1 MIAGQAGAMRLSTLT
16 TRLSVALIGALIGA
30 LASLSVTVSALAH
43 ASGAETP
50 GTPGTSAPEGAAQT
64 PAVFQSSRI
73 LVETRGLA
81 AGQGPDV
88 VLIPGLAS
96 TSAVWARTAAALED
110 RYRVHLVTVRGF
122 GDTAPGANAE
132 GQVGAPAAAE
142 IRRYIEEEGLR
153 RPALIGHSMGGQ
165 VALRVAA
172 DAGDRIDRVM
182 VVDASPFFPSL
193 ISPGSTAAD
202 VEPLARIAYHG
213 LMLLG
218 DQVLR
223 SQAATLGLELGGA
236 ADSLFDG
243 LGWQGGD
250 RRVLAQ
256 SLYEVMTTDLRS
268 RLPLITA
275 PVTVVYGWSPDDRSP
290 RSQIDGL
297 FRSGYRA
304 LRRPAAFERIEGAEH
319 MVMIDRP
326 KPFQQAV
333 ERFLR

>member
-1 MIAGQAGAMRLSTLT
+1 MRHSLRFSVLSAVLAGVLAGA
-16 TRLSVALIGALIGA
+16 ALPA
-30 LASLSVTVSALAH
+30 
-43 ASGAETP
+43 
-50 GTPGTSAPEGAAQT
+50 GAAAAATEPAT
-64 PAVFQSSRI
+64 PAAAPFQSSRI
-73 LVETRGLA
+73 LVETK
-81 AGQGPDV
+81 GQGPDV

-96 TSAVWARTAAALED
+96 TSAVWARTAAALEG

-122 GDTAPGANAE
+122 GETAPGGNAE
-132 GQVGAPAAAE
+132 GLVGAPTSAE
-142 IRRYIEEEGLR
+142 IRRYIEEQGLL

-172 DAGDRIDRVM
+172 DAGERIGKVM

-202 VEPLARIAYHG
+202 VEPLARIAYQG

-218 DQVLR
+218 DQALR
-223 SQAATLGLELGGA
+223 TQASYMGLELGGA
-236 ADSLFDG
+236 ADNLLGG

-256 SLYEVMTTDLRS
+256 GLYEVMTTDLRA
-268 RLPLITA
+268 RLPLIEA
-275 PVTVVYGWSPDDRSP
+275 PVTVVYGWSPDDKSP
-290 RSQIDGL
+290 RSHVDGL
-297 FRSGYRA
+297 FRAGYRS
-304 LRRPAAFERIEGAEH
+304 LPRPAAFERIEGAEH

-326 KPFQQAV
+326 RQFQQAV

>member
-1 MIAGQAGAMRLSTLT
+1 MRQSLCFALLSAVLT
-16 TRLSVALIGALIGA
+16 IIPSSAPAQ
-30 LASLSVTVSALAH
+30 SVSAAQ
-43 ASGAETP
+43 AARPTA
-50 GTPGTSAPEGAAQT
+50 APA
-64 PAVFQSSRI
+64 PAPTLFQSSRI
-73 LVETRGLA
+73 LVETK
-81 AGQGPDV
+81 GQGPDV

-96 TSAVWARTAAALED
+96 TSAVWARTAAALEG

-122 GDTAPGANAE
+122 GETAPGGNAE
-132 GQVGAPAAAE
+132 GLVSAPVAAE
-142 IRRYIEEEGLR
+142 IRRYIEEQGLR

-172 DAGDRIDRVM
+172 DAGDRIGKVM

-202 VEPLARIAYHG
+202 VEPLARIAYQG

-218 DQVLR
+218 DQALR
-223 SQAATLGLELGGA
+223 TQAASMGLELGGA
-236 ADSLFDG
+236 ADNVLGG

-256 SLYEVMTTDLRS
+256 GLYEVMTTDLRS
-268 RLPLITA
+268 RLPLIEV

-290 RSQIDGL
+290 RSHVDDL
-297 FRSGYRA
+297 FRAGYRS
-304 LRRPAAFERIEGAEH
+304 LPRPAAFERVEGAEH

-326 KPFQQAV
+326 RQFQAAV
-333 ERFLR
+333 DRFLR

>member
-1 MIAGQAGAMRLSTLT
+1 MRSSL
-16 TRLSVALIGALIGA
+16 RLVS
-30 LASLSVTVSALAH
+30 VSALMMGVLIAVGVGVH
-43 ASGAETP
+43 PVKAQSGAGAEA
-50 GTPGTSAPEGAAQT
+50 SAALAAARSAYAAA
-64 PAVFQSSRI
+64 PFQSSRI
-73 LVETRGLA
+73 LVETHGQAR
-81 AGQGPDV
+81 GQGPDV

-96 TSAVWARTAAALED
+96 TSAVWARTAAALQD

-122 GDTAPGANAE
+122 GDTAAGANAD
-132 GQVGAPAAAE
+132 GLVGAPAAEE
-142 IRRYIEEEGLR
+142 IRRYIEEQGLE

-172 DAGDRIDRVM
+172 EAGDRVGPVM

-202 VEPLARIAYHG
+202 VEPLARIAYQA

-218 DQVLR
+218 DQALR
-223 SQAATLGLELGGA
+223 TQAASMGLELGGA

-256 SLYEVMTTDLRS
+256 GLYEVMTTDLRS
-268 RLPLITA
+268 RLPLIEA

-297 FRSGYRA
+297 FRAGYRS
-304 LRRPAAFERIEGAEH
+304 LPRPATFERIEGAEH

-326 KPFQQAV
+326 RQFQEAV
-333 ERFLR
+333 DRFLR

>member
-1 MIAGQAGAMRLSTLT
+1 MRLLLHLILVSVAATVVLIAGGPGPARAQA
-16 TRLSVALIGALIGA
+16 
-30 LASLSVTVSALAH
+30 
-43 ASGAETP
+43 
-50 GTPGTSAPEGAAQT
+50 AA
-64 PAVFQSSRI
+64 PAVAPAPFQSARI
-73 LVETRGLA
+73 LVETRGPA
-81 AGQGPDV
+81 RGQGPDV

-96 TSAVWARTAAALED
+96 TSAVWTRTAAALQD

-122 GDTAPGANAE
+122 GDTAPGANVE
-132 GQVGAPAAAE
+132 GLVGAPAAEE
-142 IRRYIEEEGLR
+142 IRRYIEEQGLH

-172 DAGDRIDRVM
+172 EAGDRVGRVM

-202 VEPLARIAYHG
+202 VEPLARLAYQA
-213 LMLLG
+213 LLLLG

-223 SQAATLGLELGGA
+223 TQAASMGLELGGA

-256 SLYEVMTTDLRS
+256 GLYEVMTTDLRA
-268 RLPLITA
+268 RLPLIAA

-290 RSQIDGL
+290 RSQVDGL

-304 LRRPAAFERIEGAEH
+304 LRQPASFERIEGAEH

-326 KPFQQAV
+326 RQFQEAV

>member
-1 MIAGQAGAMRLSTLT
+1 MRRLLRLILVSVPATVVLIAGGPGPARAQA
-16 TRLSVALIGALIGA
+16 V
-30 LASLSVTVSALAH
+30 V
-43 ASGAETP
+43 
-50 GTPGTSAPEGAAQT
+50 
-64 PAVFQSSRI
+64 PAVAPAPFQSSRI
-73 LVETRGLA
+73 LVETRGPTR
-81 AGQGPDV
+81 GQGPDV

-96 TSAVWARTAAALED
+96 TSAVWARTAAGLQD

-122 GDTAPGANAE
+122 GETAPGANVD
-132 GQVGAPAAAE
+132 GLVGAPTAAE
-142 IRRYIEEEGLR
+142 IRRYIDEQGLHH
-153 RPALIGHSMGGQ
+153 PALIGHSMGGQ
-165 VALRVAA
+165 VALRIAA
-172 DAGDRIDRVM
+172 DAGDRVGRVM

-193 ISPGSTAAD
+193 ISPGSSAAD
-202 VEPLARIAYHG
+202 VEPLARIAYQG
-213 LMLLG
+213 LLLLG

-223 SQAATLGLELGGA
+223 TQAASMGLELGGA

-256 SLYEVMTTDLRS
+256 GLYEVMTTDLRS
-268 RLPLITA
+268 RLPLIEA

-290 RSQIDGL
+290 RSQVDGL

-304 LRRPAAFERIEGAEH
+304 LRQPATFERIEGAEH

-326 KPFQQAV
+326 RQFQEAV

>member
-1 MIAGQAGAMRLSTLT
+1 MRQSLCFALLSAVLT
-16 TRLSVALIGALIGA
+16 IIPSSAPAQ
-30 LASLSVTVSALAH
+30 SVSAAQ
-43 ASGAETP
+43 AARPTA
-50 GTPGTSAPEGAAQT
+50 APA
-64 PAVFQSSRI
+64 PAPTLFQSSRI
-73 LVETRGLA
+73 LVETK
-81 AGQGPDV
+81 GQGPDV

-96 TSAVWARTAAALED
+96 TSAVWARTAAALEG

-122 GDTAPGANAE
+122 GETAPGGNAE
-132 GQVGAPAAAE
+132 GLVSAPVAAE
-142 IRRYIEEEGLR
+142 IRRYIEEQGLR

-172 DAGDRIDRVM
+172 DAGDRIGKVM

-202 VEPLARIAYHG
+202 VEPLARIAYQG

-218 DQVLR
+218 DQALR
-223 SQAATLGLELGGA
+223 TQAASMGLELGGA
-236 ADSLFDG
+236 ADNVLGG

-256 SLYEVMTTDLRS
+256 GLYEVMTTDLRS
-268 RLPLITA
+268 RLPLIEA

-290 RSQIDGL
+290 RSHVDDL
-297 FRSGYRA
+297 FRAGYRS
-304 LRRPAAFERIEGAEH
+304 LPRPAAFERVEGAEH

-326 KPFQQAV
+326 RQFQAAV
-333 ERFLR
+333 DRFLR

>member
-1 MIAGQAGAMRLSTLT
+1 MRLLLHLILVSVAATVVLIAGGPGPARAQA
-16 TRLSVALIGALIGA
+16 
-30 LASLSVTVSALAH
+30 
-43 ASGAETP
+43 
-50 GTPGTSAPEGAAQT
+50 AA
-64 PAVFQSSRI
+64 PAVAPAPFQSARI
-73 LVETRGLA
+73 LIETRGPA
-81 AGQGPDV
+81 RGQGPDV

-96 TSAVWARTAAALED
+96 TSAVWTRTAAALQD

-122 GDTAPGANAE
+122 GDTAPGANVE
-132 GQVGAPAAAE
+132 GLVGAPAAEE
-142 IRRYIEEEGLR
+142 IRRYIEEQGLH

-172 DAGDRIDRVM
+172 EAGDRVGRVM

-202 VEPLARIAYHG
+202 VEPLARLAYQA
-213 LMLLG
+213 LLLLG

-223 SQAATLGLELGGA
+223 TQAASMGLELGGA

-256 SLYEVMTTDLRS
+256 GLYEVMTTDLRA
-268 RLPLITA
+268 RLPLIAA

-290 RSQIDGL
+290 RSQVDGL

-304 LRRPAAFERIEGAEH
+304 LRQPASFERIEGAEH

-326 KPFQQAV
+326 RQFQEAV

>member
-1 MIAGQAGAMRLSTLT
+1 MRQSLCFALFSAALT
-16 TRLSVALIGALIGA
+16 IIPSSAPAQ
-30 LASLSVTVSALAH
+30 SVSAAQ
-43 ASGAETP
+43 AARPTV
-50 GTPGTSAPEGAAQT
+50 APAPT
-64 PAVFQSSRI
+64 LFQSSRI
-73 LVETRGLA
+73 LVETR
-81 AGQGPDV
+81 GQGPDV

-96 TSAVWARTAAALED
+96 TSAVWARTAAALKG

-122 GDTAPGANAE
+122 GETAPGSNAE
-132 GQVGAPAAAE
+132 GLVSAPVAAE
-142 IRRYIEEEGLR
+142 IRRYIEEQGLR

-172 DAGDRIDRVM
+172 DAGDRIGKVM

-202 VEPLARIAYHG
+202 VEPLARIAYQG

-218 DQVLR
+218 DQALR
-223 SQAATLGLELGGA
+223 TQAASMGLELGGA
-236 ADSLFDG
+236 ADNVLGG

-256 SLYEVMTTDLRS
+256 GLYEVMTTDLRS
-268 RLPLITA
+268 RLPLIEA

-290 RSQIDGL
+290 RSHVDDL
-297 FRSGYRA
+297 FRAGYRS
-304 LRRPAAFERIEGAEH
+304 LPRPAAFERVEGAEH

-326 KPFQQAV
+326 RQFQAAV
-333 ERFLR
+333 DRFLR